1 MTGSPETQ
9 YRQFLAQYPLWQANS
24 WRWVDTGSAGAPLIL
39 LPGFMG
45 EAETSFLYVLALAPH
60 LRAIS
65 VSYPPA
71 IGQVQALGA
80 SFVHFLDDLGI
91 QQATILGGS
100 SSGFLAQAFLR
111 QIPTRIS
118 ACILSHTGFPG
129 PDRARTA
136 RFGLNLLRF
145 LPFGLLHRLMQ
156 ASVTAYFPARTPTH
170 AFWRGH
176 FREVIRRQT
185 QESLISRFALME
197 DIHTNHHF
205 HPDDLSAWPGRV
217 LILEMRRDH
226 LTSPA
231 EQAEM
236 RALYPNAAVHVFDET
251 AHYDSV
257 ERPDEQIKVIKAFL
271 DSKNS
276 RFPGPARR

>member
-9 YRQFLAQYPLWQANS
+9 YRQFLAQYPLRQANG

-39 LPGFMG
+39 LPGFLG

-60 LRAIS
+60 LRVIS
-65 VSYPPA
+65 VSYPPV
-71 IGQVQALGA
+71 IGQVQTLGA
-80 SFVHFLDDLGI
+80 SFAVFLDGLGI
-91 QQATILGGS
+91 SHAAILGGS

-129 PDRARTA
+129 PNRARTA

-145 LPFGLLHRLMQ
+145 LPFGLLHWLMQ

-170 AFWRGH
+170 AYWRGH

-197 DIHTNHHF
+197 DIHTNYHF
-205 HPDDLSAWPGRV
+205 RPDDLSAWQGDL
-217 LILEMRRDH
+217 LIMEMRHDH
-226 LTSPA
+226 LTNPA
-231 EQAEM
+231 EQAAM
-236 RALYPNAAVHVFDET
+236 RSLYPNATVHIFDET

-257 ERPDEQIKVIKAFL
+257 ERPDEQIKVIRDFL
-271 DSKNS
+271 T
-276 RFPGPARR
+276 